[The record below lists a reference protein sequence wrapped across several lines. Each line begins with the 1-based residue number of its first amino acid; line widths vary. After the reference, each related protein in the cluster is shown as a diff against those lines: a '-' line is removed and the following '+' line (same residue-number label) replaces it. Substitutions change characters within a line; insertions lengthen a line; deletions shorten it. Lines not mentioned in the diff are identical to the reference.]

1 MMEASQDVVQE
12 QPEESLSDQSTNA
25 KVEEREALILELQD
39 VITELH
45 QEMSLKE
52 QHELLQLQQL
62 LQLEARV
69 KELQEQVQGS
79 EETIAQLRLELAER
93 AQSNSGM
100 LNVASTDLTAL
111 RGTQLLKTELS
122 EVKGNLVKVQVE
134 NEALLEIKRHQAT
147 EVDRVSAELSLVR
160 STVLQKCKEAQEAK
174 KNCHELEDELSVVR
188 AHLSRCQEGKQD
200 AKNRA
205 ELIQWLEDEV
215 SRLKSQHSS
224 VCQQESC
231 GLQRAREEL
240 TVREKEWRKERS
252 SLQEQLNSIR
262 KELHSATI
270 REEEHRLKVL
280 QIDELQREVDKTL
293 ALLEKER
300 EDCVKAEEL
309 ERLREDQLKDK
320 VRHQEEQTAE
330 LQRGFDQKEKRAE
343 GMERAMVLHLREPPA
358 RTHTAP
364 AGPGQPRPGRQQP
377 ETTAGEELQPAG

>member
-122 EVKGNLVKVQVE
+122 RRDVSIQRLRQD
-134 NEALLEIKRHQAT
+134 LLLSHQARDAQSVQLDVQ
-147 EVDRVSAELSLVR
+147 EQRLWDLQRELQESQQE
-160 STVLQKCKEAQEAK
+160 LQRGHDYNQQLYGQLQDA
-174 KNCHELEDELSVVR
+174 R
-188 AHLSRCQEGKQD
+188 KQD
-200 AKNRA
+200 QELKAQA